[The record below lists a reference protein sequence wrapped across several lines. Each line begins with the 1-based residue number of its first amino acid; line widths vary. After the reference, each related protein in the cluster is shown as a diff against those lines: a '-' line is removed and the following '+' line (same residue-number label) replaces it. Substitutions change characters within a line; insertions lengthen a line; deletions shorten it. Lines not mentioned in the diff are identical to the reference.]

1 MLTSVGRMGGFG
13 TKAILIVALL
23 MVTGVSANAEVQ
35 RDDSPSKHLSTEES
49 DVTSNS
55 ASNVELERMD
65 EQIKRKV
72 QFPTAE
78 IADAVLGTG
87 IHSNP
92 EAILSLIQNI
102 KNEHPV
108 FEVKDT
114 PCTDVSGENGEC
126 SVPEEIFPSLT
137 YIPSGNQEGEILG
150 ERETGILEPVPAEN
164 PAAEEA
170 NATETARAP
179 KVNCD
184 ERNMTGLENF
194 IVQILNSTQDLME
207 FLNANGTDCS
217 VVLFYT
223 PWCRFS
229 ADLGPH
235 FNALPRAFPSLQFL
249 ALDASQHSSLSTR
262 FGTVAVPNILLF
274 QGVKPMARFNHTD
287 RTLSTLRAFIFNQ
300 TGIEANGTVEVMEQD
315 LSGPLPSV
323 AVRGIDWL
331 LVFSVFFVCVF
342 LVYGTVQ
349 SDGIKWLVTGQE
361 HEHQD

>member
-1 MLTSVGRMGGFG
+1 
-13 TKAILIVALL
+13 
-23 MVTGVSANAEVQ
+23 
-35 RDDSPSKHLSTEES
+35 
-49 DVTSNS
+49 
-55 ASNVELERMD
+55 MD
-65 EQIKRKV
+65 EQTNRKI

-87 IHSNP
+87 IPSNQ
-92 EAILSLIQNI
+92 EAILSVVQNI
-102 KNEHPV
+102 KDERSA
-108 FEVKDT
+108 FELKDT
-114 PCTDVSGENGEC
+114 QCTDGNGENVEC
-126 SVPEEIFPSLT
+126 SSPDEVFPSLT
-137 YIPSGNQEGEILG
+137 YIPFGSQKGELLTK
-150 ERETGILEPVPAEN
+150 RETGILEPVQVEN
-164 PAAEEA
+164 RAVEEG
-170 NATETARAP
+170 NATETTRAP
-179 KVNCD
+179 KVNCE
-184 ERNMTGLENF
+184 ERNTTGLENF
-194 IVQILNSTQDLME
+194 VVQILNSSQDLMD

-300 TGIEANGTVEVMEQD
+300 TGIEANDAVEVIEQD

-331 LVFSVFFVCVF
+331 LVFSVVFVCSF
-342 LVYGTVQ
+342 LIYGTVQ
-349 SDGIKWLVTGQE
+349 SDSIKRLITGQE

>member
-1 MLTSVGRMGGFG
+1 MSVGRMGGFVKKPVLFVA
-13 TKAILIVALL
+13 TLILTTASVN
-23 MVTGVSANAEVQ
+23 GEVL
-35 RDDSPSKHLSTEES
+35 RDDDPSKHLPAEEN
-49 DVTSNS
+49 DIISNS
-55 ASNVELERMD
+55 ASDVQLERMD
-65 EQIKRKV
+65 EQSKRKI

-87 IHSNP
+87 VTSNQ
-92 EAILSLIQNI
+92 EALLSLIQNI
-102 KNEHPV
+102 KNERTA

-114 PCTDVSGENGEC
+114 PCTGVSGETGEC
-126 SVPEEIFPSLT
+126 SVSEEIFPSLT
-137 YIPSGNQEGEILG
+137 YIPSGSQEGELLE
-150 ERETGILEPVPAEN
+150 ERETGIVEPVPAES
-164 PAAEEA
+164 PAAEES
-170 NATETARAP
+170 NATEAARAP

-184 ERNMTGLENF
+184 ERNMTGLESF
-194 IVQILNSTQDLME
+194 IVQILNNSQDLME
-207 FLNANGTDCS
+207 FLNANGSDCS

-287 RTLSTLRAFIFNQ
+287 RTISTLRAFIFNQ
-300 TGIEANGTVEVMEQD
+300 TGIEANGTVEVTEQD

-331 LVFSVFFVCVF
+331 LVFSVLFVCVF
-342 LVYGTVQ
+342 LVYGTIQ
-349 SDGIKWLVTGQE
+349 SDSIKWLIPGQE

>member
-1 MLTSVGRMGGFG
+1 MLADGMGGFG
-13 TKAILIVALL
+13 AKAVLFVASLV
-23 MVTGVSANAEVQ
+23 VTRVSVNAEAQ
-35 RDDSPSKHLSTEES
+35 SDGEPSMHLPSEES
-49 DVTSNS
+49 DIISNS
-55 ASNVELERMD
+55 ASDVDLERIS
-65 EQIKRKV
+65 EQTKRKI

-87 IHSNP
+87 IPANQ
-92 EAILSLIQNI
+92 EALLSFIQNI
-102 KNEHPV
+102 KNEHTAV
-108 FEVKDT
+108 ELKDT

-137 YIPSGNQEGEILG
+137 CIPSSSQEGELLG
-150 ERETGILEPVPAEN
+150 ERETGILEPVQVEK
-164 PAAEEA
+164 PAAEEL

-179 KVNCD
+179 KVNCE
-184 ERNMTGLENF
+184 ERNMTGLESF
-194 IVQILNSTQDLME
+194 IVQILNNSQDLME
-207 FLNANGTDCS
+207 FLNANGSDCS

-223 PWCRFS
+223 PWCQFS

-235 FNALPRAFPSLQFL
+235 FNALPRVFPSLQFL

-300 TGIEANGTVEVMEQD
+300 TGIEANGTVEVTEQD
-315 LSGPLPSV
+315 QSGPLPSV

-331 LVFSVFFVCVF
+331 LVFSVLFVCVF
-342 LVYGTVQ
+342 IVYGTVQ
-349 SDGIKWLVTGQE
+349 SDSIKWLITGQE

>member
-1 MLTSVGRMGGFG
+1 MGGFR
-13 TKAILIVALL
+13 ASAVLVVALL
-23 MVTGVSANAEVQ
+23 VTTRVSADAEHQ
-35 RDDSPSKHLSTEES
+35 RNGDSSKPFSREES
-49 DVTSNS
+49 D
-55 ASNVELERMD
+55 ELEITVSDGELKGMD
-65 EQIKRKV
+65 EQTNRKI

-87 IHSNP
+87 IPSNQ
-92 EAILSLIQNI
+92 EAILSVVQNI
-102 KNEHPV
+102 KDERSA
-108 FEVKDT
+108 FELKDT
-114 PCTDVSGENGEC
+114 QCTDGNGENVEC
-126 SVPEEIFPSLT
+126 SSPDEVFPSLT
-137 YIPSGNQEGEILG
+137 YIPFGSQKGELLTK
-150 ERETGILEPVPAEN
+150 RETGILEPVQVEN
-164 PAAEEA
+164 RAVEEG
-170 NATETARAP
+170 NATETTRAP
-179 KVNCD
+179 KVNCE
-184 ERNMTGLENF
+184 ERNTTGLENF
-194 IVQILNSTQDLME
+194 VVQILNSSQDLMD

-300 TGIEANGTVEVMEQD
+300 TGIEANDAVEVIEQD

-331 LVFSVFFVCVF
+331 LVFSVVFVCSF
-342 LVYGTVQ
+342 LIYGTVQ
-349 SDGIKWLVTGQE
+349 SDSIKRLITGQE

>member
-1 MLTSVGRMGGFG
+1 MGSFG
-13 TKAILIVALL
+13 LKAILFMALL
-23 MVTGVSANAEVQ
+23 TVTRVSANAEVQ
-35 RDDSPSKHLSTEES
+35 RDGSPSKHLSPEES
-49 DVTSNS
+49 DIISNS
-55 ASNVELERMD
+55 ASDVEVERMD
-65 EQIKRKV
+65 EQTKRKI

-87 IHSNP
+87 IPSNQ

-102 KNEHPV
+102 KNEHTA

-114 PCTDVSGENGEC
+114 PCTDVSGDNGEC

-137 YIPSGNQEGEILG
+137 YIPSGSQEGELLG
-150 ERETGILEPVPAEN
+150 ERETGILEPVQVEN

-287 RTLSTLRAFIFNQ
+287 RTLPTLRAFIFNQ
-300 TGIEANGTVEVMEQD
+300 TGIEAYGTIEVTEQD

-331 LVFSVFFVCVF
+331 LVFSVLFVCVF

-349 SDGIKWLVTGQE
+349 SDSIKWLITGQE